1 MGPRRQK
8 LFMMG
13 VVSCVLWLIF
23 TPVATML
30 LFALL
35 KQRAPLPALTVLA
48 AGGLISA
55 WLGAQFYWKGWQ
67 DGHSAKQ

>member
-13 VVSCVLWLIF
+13 VVSCLLWLIF
-23 TPVATML
+23 TSVVAML
-30 LFALL
+30 FFALL

-48 AGGLISA
+48 AGALISA
-55 WLGAQFYWKGWQ
+55 WLGAQCYWKGWQ